1 MSVTCAA
8 LRLLPRSQGFRQPR
22 DSLTPV
28 EEGQVP
34 QDGRSL
40 PARPAG
46 STPRL
51 SGTGEGSEVRCE
63 ERALFTQS
71 PVAFPHFAGSFC
83 SICNDLSSAS
93 IPTLGRVLPSI
104 RSLIAL
110 CEKQRV
116 AAAADPRNADAEH
129 ILLAARDEYTA
140 YFAEWTSNDLLLAAT
155 LIDPSQATD
164 YFLSHPGGAV
174 SAVAALAQ
182 AWAALDKLAQDLTPP
197 PPPAGGGA
205 APGGAAVG
213 IAAVS
218 LAELLAGVQGGGA
231 AAGAHQAA
239 SLADEKASFLS
250 FMSENHAMLKG
261 DQLPALA
268 FYKKYKNRIPKIAVV

>member
-1 MSVTCAA
+1 MWRHYECDLCCTPPTAAIAGISATTGQPHTGRRRTSSARRSISSCTTC
-8 LRLLPRSQGFRQPR
+8 RLYAS
-22 DSLTPV
+22 
-28 EEGQVP
+28 
-34 QDGRSL
+34 
-40 PARPAG
+40 
-46 STPRL
+46 L

-71 PVAFPHFAGSFC
+71 PIAFPHFAGSFC

-182 AWAALDKLAQDLTPP
+182 AWAALDKLAQDLTAP

-231 AAGAHQAA
+231 AAGRIRQLR
-239 SLADEKASFLS
+239 SLTRRPRSS
-250 FMSENHAMLKG
+250 HSCPRTM
-261 DQLPALA
+261 PC
-268 FYKKYKNRIPKIAVV
+268 